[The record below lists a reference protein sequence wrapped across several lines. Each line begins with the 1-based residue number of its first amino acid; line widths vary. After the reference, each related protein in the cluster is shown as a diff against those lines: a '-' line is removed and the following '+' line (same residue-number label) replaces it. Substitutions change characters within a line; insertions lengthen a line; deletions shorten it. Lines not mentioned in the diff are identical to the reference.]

1 MVRQSSN
8 KFGKIREHGRWW
20 SFKRKSLV
28 CILHG
33 VLMLIIEAT
42 KIEVIIIW
50 EIGKFSLIL
59 DEVQNTLIIGRTKIE
74 VVNNQDQKGG
84 LH

>member
-1 MVRQSSN
+1 MVVL
-8 KFGKIREHGRWW
+8 KK
-20 SFKRKSLV
+20 KSLV
-28 CILHG
+28 CILDG
-33 VLMLIIEAT
+33 VFNTLILIIEAT

>member
-1 MVRQSSN
+1 MVVLE
-8 KFGKIREHGRWW
+8 K
-20 SFKRKSLV
+20 KSLV

-33 VLMLIIEAT
+33 VLNTLMLIIEAT